1 MSEKLCLQWNDFHEN
16 IKSAIENL
24 REDKDFK
31 DVTLVCED
39 GQQVEA
45 HKVILASSSP
55 FFQKLLARNKQHH
68 HPLIYMRGMK
78 FDTLLAVLDFLYRGE
93 ANVFQEDLDSFL
105 SIAEELQLR
114 GLMGNPYQRVGDL
127 DGNEKRPPP
136 HNLPAFNA
144 ETKNLKTS
152 LKRQTS
158 TNAANTI
165 VSAEA
170 NTAVTIPNMYSGD
183 VDDLE
188 EMVRSMMEKSE
199 NMCQNHNQKAHRCK
213 VCGKEGLG
221 SAIKEHIEANHIEG
235 IVLPCNL
242 CEKTFRAR
250 KYLRKH
256 KTVAHHTF

>member
-1 MSEKLCLQWNDFHEN
+1 MSEKLCLQWNDFQEN
-16 IKSAIENL
+16 IKSAFENL

-55 FFQKLLARNKQHH
+55 FFQKLLGRNKHHH
-68 HPLIYMRGMK
+68 HPLIYMRGIK

-93 ANVFQEDLDSFL
+93 ANVFQEDLESFL
-105 SIAEELQLR
+105 AIAEELQLR
-114 GLMGNPYQRVGDL
+114 GLMGNTDQKVEDL
-127 DGNEKRPPP
+127 DVNEKRPPP